1 MTLEEMPLLN
11 RTDLERCINA
21 FGQRKYN
28 IEKKMAVMAR
38 QLRYNEVGIDNTLLD
53 EYQKLNEE
61 LRKTRIFQA
70 EFIYTRNML

>member
-1 MTLEEMPLLN
+1 M
-11 RTDLERCINA
+11 RI
-21 FGQRKYN
+21 
-28 IEKKMAVMAR
+28 MAR
-38 QLRYNEVGIDNTLLD
+38 QLRYNEGGIDNSLLN